1 MDPLR
6 GRHALRASGR
16 SRQAVAVALIAVVV
30 PFLAPRAAL
39 SRAPQGPFRLLSGP
53 YEKNAN
59 PDGPT
64 IGRFSVGGL
73 TVTVEPLDPA
83 ARTAFIHSID
93 PKAADPFVSPPGRPP
108 FYHAF
113 KVEFINRTTH
123 DVTFQ
128 PGNVVMISD
137 TKDQQFPIDLTDI
150 YRSAAYT
157 SGDDPGSDPASD
169 PQRALDRAAPF
180 IFDLSTT
187 IGPGGRLARLLM
199 FGPPPERF
207 REIRLHFSYLQI
219 GAATHTLT
227 FPFHRQATAG

>member
-1 MDPLR
+1 M
-6 GRHALRASGR
+6 
-16 SRQAVAVALIAVVV
+16 AVAFALITPAL
-30 PFLAPRAAL
+30 PFLAPGAAL
-39 SRAPQGPFRLLSGP
+39 ARAPKGPYRLLSGP
-53 YEKNAN
+53 YEKRSN

-73 TVTVEPLDPA
+73 TVMVEPLDEA
-83 ARTAFIHSID
+83 ARAAFIHSID
-93 PKAADPFVSPPGRPP
+93 PKAADPFASPPGRPA

-113 KVEFINRTTH
+113 RVEFVNRTAR

-137 TKDQQFPIDLTDI
+137 TKDQQFPVDLTDL
-150 YRSAAYT
+150 YRSAAYS
-157 SGDDPGSDPASD
+157 SGDDPGGDPASD
-169 PQRALDRAAPF
+169 PQRVIDRAAPF

-187 IGPGGRLARLLM
+187 IRRGERLARLLI

-207 REIRLHFSYLQI
+207 REIRLHFSYIQV
-219 GAATHTLT
+219 GAETHTLT